1 MSHFEEVL
9 NVPAANHLLSREMV
23 HGGRVDE
30 RNRVAERL
38 GNIQF
43 VGGEDDALVVQ
54 MRQISEQMAEFVSV
68 GHIQKR
74 CRFVE

>member
-1 MSHFEEVL
+1 MTT
-9 NVPAANHLLSREMV
+9 ANHLWCREMV

-43 VGGEDDALVVQ
+43 VGGEHDALVIL
-54 MRQISEQMAEFVSV
+54 MR
-68 GHIQKR
+68 
-74 CRFVE
+74 